1 MFTHTVHLQPIYK
14 LIDQCWV
21 ISPEVQT
28 QTKTCSIL
36 FLHNRSILL
45 PCLFLAS
52 SVQRSQFMAAF
63 TTSWPAD
70 SLSPIHTHTTTILWL
85 QLYPSI
91 WGLFSHREG
100 NINTVTRS
108 MTCCTYRYLW
118 QLYMNNMVYPFTLPV
133 CSANQLDTVHF
144 YFHPG
149 YPLIFLLKYL
159 FLLQEFTSQFLWDF
173 CWINNSLLDKIILSA
188 ALISLL
194 LDSHWETV
202 INMFVDKTLIT
213 IDKHV
218 W

>member
-1 MFTHTVHLQPIYK
+1 MEISRDPHRNMGISWKMSYLSESIYNNIIYIYKCIYKMFTHTVHLQPIYK

-70 SLSPIHTHTTTILWL
+70 SLSPIQTHTHTTTILWL
-85 QLYPSI
+85 QLYPS
-91 WGLFSHREG
+91 GLFSQHREG

-108 MTCCTYRYLW
+108 MTCCTYRYL
-118 QLYMNNMVYPFTLPV
+118 
-133 CSANQLDTVHF
+133 
-144 YFHPG
+144 
-149 YPLIFLLKYL
+149 
-159 FLLQEFTSQFLWDF
+159 
-173 CWINNSLLDKIILSA
+173 
-188 ALISLL
+188 
-194 LDSHWETV
+194 
-202 INMFVDKTLIT
+202 
-213 IDKHV
+213 
-218 W
+218 